1 MFLCGWRLKSGEMS
15 GMLKVCDRMGESAG
29 ADHPVSMAMQK
40 EKKEA
45 GVYVS
50 GKRVYL

>member
-1 MFLCGWRLKSGEMS
+1 MFLCGRWLKSGEMS
-15 GMLKVCDRMGESAG
+15 GMLKVCEGMRVSAG
-29 ADHPVSMAMQK
+29 VDHPVIMGIQ
-40 EKKEA
+40 KKEA